1 MKIKTV
7 NIAEKLNKPQT
18 EIISNIIHDVLVD
31 LGYGDEQ
38 LDFYAWDLEVDIEIA
53 EIGSNTNDQTI

>member
-31 LGYGDEQ
+31 SGYGDEQ
-38 LDFYAWDLEVDIEIA
+38 LDFYAWDLDVDVIIEG
-53 EIGSNTNDQTI
+53 EKNK